1 MVLKNAINEKE
12 SPPLQE
18 THRSGTGKSG
28 LADMA
33 GVAGQRQLY
42 EVLAGESAVPGL
54 RGSVRVRG
62 YADEMRA
69 V

>member
-1 MVLKNAINEKE
+1 VVLKNAINEKE

-33 GVAGQRQLY
+33 GVAGQLQLY
-42 EVLAGESAVPGL
+42 EVLEGEPAMPEL
-54 RGSVRVRG
+54 WGSVWVRS
-62 YADEMRA
+62 YADEVRA